1 VEATTG
7 VLFGAA
13 AYSFGISLGLLRA
26 LVLLGVLVILAGID
40 LEHGLL
46 PNAVIGPAV
55 VVGLVL
61 SPLTDPSGWW
71 VYPLSALVAVLGMGA
86 LAIAYPA
93 GMGMG
98 DVKMGGM
105 LSAFLGPQAA
115 LAVFIGALA
124 GAVIGIALM
133 IAGKM
138 WGGGARSH
146 SAFSSLPAVW
156 LACSS
161 GLGSGVRTSGW

>member
-1 VEATTG
+1 

-55 VVGLVL
+55 VVGFVL

-98 DVKMGGM
+98 DVKMDGM

-138 WGGGARSH
+138 GRRSPLPFGVFLAAGGVVSLFFGPWIWGAY
-146 SAFSSLPAVW
+146 
-156 LACSS
+156 
-161 GLGSGVRTSGW
+161 LGMVGV